1 MNFEKNT
8 VYSLKLNS
16 GEELIAKVV
25 SSEFGRVT
33 VSHPVSMAPSQQ
45 GLQMIPSLF
54 SADLEKSVDINITS
68 IAMSATAREDVVKAY
83 TESTTGLDLSASNQM
98 LAG

>member
-1 MNFEKNT
+1 MNFEKNK
-8 VYSLKLNS
+8 VYSIKLNS
-16 GEELIAKVV
+16 GEELVAKVIN
-25 SSEFGRVT
+25 SEFGRITVT
-33 VSHPVSMAPSQQ
+33 HPVSMAPSQQ
-45 GLQMIPSLF
+45 GLQMIPSMF

-83 TESTTGLDLSASNQM
+83 TESTTGLDLSAAKQM

>member
-8 VYSLKLNS
+8 VYSFKLNS
-16 GEELIAKVV
+16 GEELVAKVV
-25 SSEFGRVT
+25 KQEFGQVT
-33 VSHPVSMAPSQQ
+33 VSHPVSMAPSQG
-45 GLQMIPSLF
+45 GLQMIPSMF
-54 SADLEKSVDINITS
+54 SADLEKTVDINITS
-68 IAMSATAREDVVKAY
+68 ISMSATAREDVVKAY

>member
-1 MNFEKNT
+1 MNFEKNKI
-8 VYSLKLNS
+8 YSFKLNS

-25 SSEFGRVT
+25 SSEFGKVT

-45 GLQMIPSLF
+45 GLQMIPSMF

-68 IAMSATAREDVVKAY
+68 ISMVGSAREDVVKAY
-83 TESTTGLDLSASNQM
+83 TESTTGLDLSASKQM

>member
-1 MNFEKNT
+1 MNFESNT
-8 VYSLKLNS
+8 IYSFKLNS
-16 GEELIAKVV
+16 GEELVAKVTKT
-25 SSEFGRVT
+25 EFGTIT

-45 GLQMIPSLF
+45 GLQMIPSMF

-68 IAMSATAREDVVKAY
+68 ISMIGSAREDVVKAY
-83 TESTTGLDLSASNQM
+83 TESTTGLDLSASKQM

>member
-1 MNFEKNT
+1 MNFEKNKI
-8 VYSLKLNS
+8 YSIKLNS
-16 GEELIAKVV
+16 GEELIAKVTN
-25 SSEFGRVT
+25 SEFGKLT

-45 GLQMIPSLF
+45 GLQMIPSMF

-68 IAMSATAREDVVKAY
+68 ISMIGTAREDVVKAY
-83 TESTTGLDLSASNQM
+83 TESTTGLDLSATKQM